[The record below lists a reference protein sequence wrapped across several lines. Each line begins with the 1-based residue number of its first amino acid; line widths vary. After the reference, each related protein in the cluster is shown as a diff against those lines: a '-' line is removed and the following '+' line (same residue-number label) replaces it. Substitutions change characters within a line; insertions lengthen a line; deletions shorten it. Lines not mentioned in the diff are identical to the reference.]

1 MRSEQEI
8 REQINLFRTI
18 RDKLKKEAGT
28 LENERR
34 IELVFGSAI
43 SSLVWVLSNDSRS
56 PMDISIN
63 DLNMAIDALNNKANK
78 EEASL

>member
-8 REQINLFRTI
+8 REQINLFRTV

-43 SSLVWVLSNDSRS
+43 SSLLWVLSNDSKY
-56 PMDISIN
+56 PMDITIN
-63 DLNMAIDALNNKANK
+63 DLNKAINNLNNKEINQNI
-78 EEASL
+78 

>member
-8 REQINLFRTI
+8 REQINLFRSVK
-18 RDKLKKEAGT
+18 DKLKKEAGT

-43 SSLVWVLSNDSRS
+43 SSLVWVLSSDSRG

-63 DLNMAIDALNNKANK
+63 ELNKAIDDLNNK
-78 EEASL
+78 EETSL